1 MAEHKTLGSLLIEK
15 GIITPEQLQ
24 RALNEQKVSG
34 KLLGTILVELGYAT
48 EEDIASQL
56 SEQMG
61 LAYIDL
67 NTYQIDKDVIKLIPE
82 KVARKFNAIPLFKVG
97 NMVTIAMENPLDIQ
111 SVDEIHRITGLEIQ
125 PVFGTKTAI
134 EKAIDKYYGTKGEL
148 KEAIENIQSE
158 NAEKEKE
165 EKIIE
170 IDESASQKDSPAIKL
185 VNLIIAQAVKDG
197 ASDIH
202 FEPEEKKFRVR
213 TRIDGVLH
221 EIEPSPPKNLE
232 SAIISR
238 IKVMCNMNIAEK
250 RLPQDGRI
258 RIKVGNKNVD
268 LRVSSFPTIY
278 GENIV
283 IRILDKSNMMLDM
296 EQLGLSEKSLNTLK
310 EIINL
315 PNGVILVTGPTG
327 SGKTT
332 TLYAFLTAINSPD
345 KNIITMEDPVEYR
358 IPGVR
363 QSQVDVKAGLTF
375 AVGLRSI
382 VRQDPDVIL
391 IGEIRDI
398 ETAEIAIQSALTGHL
413 VFSTLHTN
421 DAPSAATRLIDMGI
435 EPFLISSSL
444 RCVVAQRLV
453 RLLCN
458 KCKEPYTPDI
468 DLLQKLNLPPTKT
481 YTFYREKGC
490 DECKNTGFKGRKGIF
505 EIMLI
510 NDEIRELI
518 VKKESAN
525 KIKQAAISGGM
536 KTLRDDGIRRVIN
549 GETSLSEVFRIT

>member
-1 MAEHKTLGSLLIEK
+1 MAEHKTLGNLLIEK
-15 GIITPEQLQ
+15 GIITQDQLK
-24 RALNEQKVSG
+24 RALSEQKVSG

-61 LAYIDL
+61 LAFIDL
-67 NTYQIDKDVIKLIPE
+67 TTYQVDKDIITIIPE
-82 KVARKFNAIPLFKVG
+82 KIARRFNAIPLFKVG
-97 NMVTIAMENPLDIQ
+97 NMVTVAMENPLDIQ
-111 SVDEIHRITGLEIQ
+111 SVDEINRITGLEIQ
-125 PVFGTKTAI
+125 PVFGTKSAI
-134 EKAIDKYYGTKGEL
+134 ASAIDKYYGTTGEL
-148 KEAIENIQSE
+148 KEAIENIQE
-158 NAEKEKE
+158 QQEQE
-165 EKIIE
+165 ETQRVIE
-170 IDESASQKDSPAIKL
+170 IDETQEKKDSPAIKL

-202 FEPEEKKFRVR
+202 FEPEEKQFRIRARV
-213 TRIDGVLH
+213 DGVLH

-238 IKVMCNMNIAEK
+238 VKVMCNMNIAEK

-258 RIKVGNKNVD
+258 KVKVASKSVD
-268 LRVSSFPTIY
+268 LRVSSFPTIH

-283 IRILDKSNMMLDM
+283 IRILDRSNVLMDIG
-296 EQLGLSEKSLNTLK
+296 QLGLSKESMEILQ
-310 EIINL
+310 EIIRS

-332 TLYAFLTAINSPD
+332 TLYAFLSTINSLD
-345 KNIITMEDPVEYR
+345 KNILTMEDPVEYR
-358 IPGVR
+358 LSGVR

-391 IGEIRDI
+391 IGEVRDI

-421 DAPSAATRLIDMGI
+421 DAPSAATRLIDMGV

-444 RCVVAQRLV
+444 KCVVAQRLI
-453 RLLCN
+453 RLLCP
-458 KCKEPYTPDI
+458 KCREPYKPDMEI
-468 DLLQKLNLPPTKT
+468 LKKLDLSPTRE
-481 YTFYREKGC
+481 YTFFREKGC
-490 DECKNTGFKGRKGIF
+490 DSCKQTGYKGRMGIF
-505 EIMLI
+505 EIMLV
-510 NDEIRELI
+510 NDEIKEMI
-518 VKKESAN
+518 VHKESSNRIMKACVAN
-525 KIKQAAISGGM
+525 GM
-536 KTLRDDGIRRVIN
+536 KTLRQDGIRKIVN
-549 GETSLSEVFRIT
+549 GDTSLAEVLRLT

>member
-1 MAEHKTLGSLLIEK
+1 MAMHKTLGALLIEK

-48 EEDIASQL
+48 EEEIASQL

-67 NTYQIDKDVIKLIPE
+67 NTYQIDKEVINLIPE

-97 NMVTIAMENPLDIQ
+97 NMVTVAMENPLDIQ

-148 KEAIENIQSE
+148 KEAIENIQQS
-158 NAEKEKE
+158 EKE
-165 EKIIE
+165 EEKESKVIE
-170 IDESASQKDSPAIKL
+170 IDENASQKDSPAIKL

-213 TRIDGVLH
+213 ARIDGVLH

-250 RLPQDGRI
+250 RLPQDGRV

-283 IRILDKSNMMLDM
+283 IRILDKSNMMLDIN
-296 EQLGLSEKSLNTLK
+296 QLGLSEEDLK
-310 EIINL
+310 IINNIIRL

-327 SGKTT
+327 SGKTNNP
-332 TLYAFLTAINSPD
+332 LCFFNHD
-345 KNIITMEDPVEYR
+345 K
-358 IPGVR
+358 
-363 QSQVDVKAGLTF
+363 
-375 AVGLRSI
+375 
-382 VRQDPDVIL
+382 
-391 IGEIRDI
+391 
-398 ETAEIAIQSALTGHL
+398 
-413 VFSTLHTN
+413 FS
-421 DAPSAATRLIDMGI
+421 
-435 EPFLISSSL
+435 
-444 RCVVAQRLV
+444 
-453 RLLCN
+453 
-458 KCKEPYTPDI
+458 
-468 DLLQKLNLPPTKT
+468 
-481 YTFYREKGC
+481 
-490 DECKNTGFKGRKGIF
+490 
-505 EIMLI
+505 
-510 NDEIRELI
+510 
-518 VKKESAN
+518 
-525 KIKQAAISGGM
+525 
-536 KTLRDDGIRRVIN
+536 
-549 GETSLSEVFRIT
+549 